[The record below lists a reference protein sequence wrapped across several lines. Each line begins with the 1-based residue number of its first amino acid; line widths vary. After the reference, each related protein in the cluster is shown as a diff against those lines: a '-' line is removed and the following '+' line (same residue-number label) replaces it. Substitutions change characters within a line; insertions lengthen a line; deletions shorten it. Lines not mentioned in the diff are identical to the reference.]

1 MNAII
6 DNSSSGLTE
15 APSFKIGTINIGDR
29 QAGRIKADSV
39 IDCEPYKNS
48 IQKAFEKL
56 YSSEFQTLLKTVKN
70 PYGEG
75 CVSKEIIKIL
85 LNTELNNL
93 LKKKFYDLKDKQ

>member
-39 IDCEPYKNS
+39 IDCEPNKKS
-48 IQKAFEKL
+48 IQKGFETL
-56 YSSEFQTLLKTVKN
+56 YSSNFQAILKEVKN

-75 CVSKEIIKIL
+75 CASKEIIKIL
-85 LNTELNNL
+85 LNTELYTL